1 MPTDRDLLAASLA
14 ASTTLL
20 EVLKRL
26 SNELPRQDQNV
37 VTVTTVAVM
46 VCTLEK
52 LGMTRANFSEVLDS
66 TAAAMDAAD
75 RQARDAMR

>member
-14 ASTTLL
+14 AATTLL
-20 EVLKRL
+20 EMLRRL

-75 RQARDAMR
+75 RPET